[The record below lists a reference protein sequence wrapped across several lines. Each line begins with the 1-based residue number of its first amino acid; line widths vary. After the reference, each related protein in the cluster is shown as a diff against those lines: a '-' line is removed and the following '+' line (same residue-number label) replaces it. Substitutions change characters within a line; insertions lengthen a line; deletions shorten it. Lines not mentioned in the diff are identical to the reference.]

1 MGVDFRT
8 KTVIHEDRPV
18 CLSVQLILVLML
30 IHINK
35 LTKMTDYLN
44 VCSYYSNYGILQVR
58 RGLGLLW
65 GTISETWGQQ
75 SLYTISLVNPLHSWW
90 SLFWNGNMVLNDLYT
105 WMWILLH
112 WNIVEGSITQ
122 CHRWLQ
128 DVREEY
134 PNAVV
139 MIVGNK
145 LDLEKQRLD
154 SQHLIAFF
162 TPLGSSTACL

>member
-58 RGLGLLW
+58 RGLGLL
-65 GTISETWGQQ
+65 
-75 SLYTISLVNPLHSWW
+75 
-90 SLFWNGNMVLNDLYT
+90 
-105 WMWILLH
+105 
-112 WNIVEGSITQ
+112 
-122 CHRWLQ
+122 
-128 DVREEY
+128 
-134 PNAVV
+134 
-139 MIVGNK
+139 
-145 LDLEKQRLD
+145 
-154 SQHLIAFF
+154 
-162 TPLGSSTACL
+162 